1 MNLIILYP
9 CSQAQ
14 EACGALEI
22 DNALDMIKA
31 LEDELN
37 QIKLTANDGKL
48 LPLPGE
54 TVNWSVAPSVLIRYT
69 KSLHVNIICDL
80 NHQLVGGRGVKTAKF
95 NPLFLLTKYQFEIMH
110 AQADRRTHKQCETCL
125 CAIIV

>member
-1 MNLIILYP
+1 MYLTILYP

-54 TVNWSVAPSVLIRYT
+54 TVSWEHGTHYT
-69 KSLHVNIICDL
+69 DKINSGFSL
-80 NHQLVGGRGVKTAKF
+80 
-95 NPLFLLTKYQFEIMH
+95 
-110 AQADRRTHKQCETCL
+110 
-125 CAIIV
+125 